1 MTKVAI
7 IYYSSTGT
15 TYLLAKAIE
24 EGAREAGAEVK
35 VLKVHET
42 APDAAI
48 RSNEKWAKHVE
59 ETKDIPEAQ
68 LSDLE
73 WADAIILGSP
83 TRYGA
88 PTSQLRAFI
97 DITGG
102 LWFQGKLANKIGSS
116 FTSTATAHGG
126 QESTILALNTT
137 FYHWGS
143 IIVSP
148 AYLDPIQF
156 QTGNPYGAS
165 FVSNN
170 GELSPDANAL
180 EAARFQGRR
189 VAEITAQFLKGRQTG
204 E

>member
-1 MTKVAI
+1 MQPKVAI

-15 TYLLAKAIE
+15 TYQLARAME

-35 VLKVHET
+35 VLKVRET
-42 APDAAI
+42 TPEAAI
-48 RSNEKWAKHVE
+48 NSNEKWAKHHE
-59 ETKDIPEAQ
+59 ETKDVPEAQ

-73 WADAIILGSP
+73 WADAIIFGSP
-83 TRYGA
+83 TRFGSV
-88 PTSQLRAFI
+88 TSQLRSFI
-97 DITGG
+97 DTTGG

-156 QTGNPYGAS
+156 QTGNPYGTS
-165 FVSNN
+165 FISNN
-170 GELSPDANAL
+170 GELSPDANAI

-189 VAEITAQFLKGRQTG
+189 VTEVTAQFLRGKQ
-204 E
+204 